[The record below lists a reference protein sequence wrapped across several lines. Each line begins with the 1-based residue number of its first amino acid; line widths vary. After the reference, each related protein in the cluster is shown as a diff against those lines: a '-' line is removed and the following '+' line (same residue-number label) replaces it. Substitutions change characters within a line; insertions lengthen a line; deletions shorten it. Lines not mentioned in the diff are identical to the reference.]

1 MKLRQKKE
9 DKSRFYG
16 CGNYP
21 KCDATLPCHQKPPFN
36 LAFENPTEIIASN
49 DVVDQTL
56 GITRDERGMPRA
68 VPAYLM
74 APDGINWPS
83 ASTASAP
90 DLTTEASM
98 SDRESEKTTD
108 SETGWSFELIRKPK
122 KQPTQ
127 DTTNEL
133 YVRLR
138 ERMQAGLTKDQAIS
152 EMMQEV
158 TSEEHVKYIIDLATE
173 GLQ

>member
-1 MKLRQKKE
+1 
-9 DKSRFYG
+9 
-16 CGNYP
+16 
-21 KCDATLPCHQKPPFN
+21 
-36 LAFENPTEIIASN
+36 
-49 DVVDQTL
+49 
-56 GITRDERGMPRA
+56 
-68 VPAYLM
+68 
-74 APDGINWPS
+74 
-83 ASTASAP
+83 
-90 DLTTEASM
+90 M

-122 KQPTQ
+122 KQPLQ
-127 DTTNEL
+127 DSTNEL